1 MIAKAN
7 RLQEVKEYYFSTK
20 LREVAGLLN
29 EGKPIINIAI
39 GNPDLAP
46 SQEVLEAIKSSLS
59 QEKAHGYQSYQGL
72 PLLREAISKF
82 YKKNY
87 NVALDAATE
96 VLPLMGSKEG
106 IMHISMAFLNPGDE
120 VLLPAPYWVSYSA
133 IATLCEAKF
142 VEIPSSIDTDFKITP
157 AQLEAAIT
165 PKTKM
170 IFFNSPNN
178 LSLIHI

>member
-59 QEKAHGYQSYQGL
+59 QE
-72 PLLREAISKF
+72 
-82 YKKNY
+82 
-87 NVALDAATE
+87 
-96 VLPLMGSKEG
+96 
-106 IMHISMAFLNPGDE
+106 
-120 VLLPAPYWVSYSA
+120 
-133 IATLCEAKF
+133 
-142 VEIPSSIDTDFKITP
+142 
-157 AQLEAAIT
+157 
-165 PKTKM
+165 
-170 IFFNSPNN
+170 